1 MNTAKTLIPA
11 PHTPNN
17 IYDPK
22 WDKFHST
29 YFWKFFMDFKNPEN
43 RTPELT
49 GYSKKEFQREAQ
61 DKQQMLK
68 SKILNL
74 FQKGY
79 FNRMTKWE
87 IQQRVGEYIDPK
99 RDPVILLLYPRTY
112 EIPELNRETIFKQFA
127 PFLNDFYNRIE
138 KGMSMDGIITQRKSP
153 KLSED
158 FLNPELVIH
167 KLPTIKHL
175 YSYMLTLSKHG
186 HVDGAINQFYLK
198 VKELK
203 KW

>member
-1 MNTAKTLIPA
+1 MNNNGKYLIPSA
-11 PHTPNN
+11 PPKD
-17 IYDPK
+17 YEPK

-29 YFWKFFMDFKNPEN
+29 YFWKLHMDIKHPEN

-61 DKQQMLK
+61 DKEQMLK
-68 SKILNL
+68 TKILNL

-79 FNRMTKWE
+79 FNKIVKWE
-87 IQQRVGEYIDPK
+87 ISQRVGEYIDPR
-99 RDPVILLLYPRTY
+99 RDPCILILYPRTY
-112 EIPELNRETIFKQFA
+112 EIPELNREAVFKKFA

-138 KGMSMDGIITQRKSP
+138 KGMSMDGIITVRKST
-153 KLSED
+153 KSADE
-158 FLNPELVIH
+158 FLNVEQVIH

-186 HVDGAINQFYLK
+186 HADGMINQFYLQ
-198 VKELK
+198 VKEAK